1 MTSAEH
7 DPVDAV
13 ASADAADPATEYF
26 PGANPH
32 PVMRIDDDG
41 RLIYANDASASI
53 LEELGVAV
61 HERLPDGW
69 WPRLRDTGEPVEL
82 KVGARTFE
90 LLPVR
95 LERLGFTNVYGT
107 DVTAARLVDKFPDL
121 NPNPVMRVDTGGVI
135 RYANDASSRLRA
147 VMGCDIGDPLPS
159 DVWGQLVPCLA
170 DQRGSREPLVVEVTD
185 GRATFALTPI
195 PLPEIDLINIYG
207 RDITAE
213 KAIVK
218 FPDQNPNPVFR
229 ITWDGDVVYVNAAA
243 RPLLEGVGGSLGRQL
258 PHALLEGLLHA
269 VRAGRRDRVDVVSA
283 GRAYDLLAVD
293 VPEFGFINVYGT
305 DVTAVRELEIAHG
318 ENTRLLLN
326 ILPEPIAD
334 RLRRGEALIADRH
347 DDVSLLFADIVG
359 FTGISSRMDPAE
371 LVTTLNDVFSVFDG
385 LVEASGLEKVKTI
398 GDAYMIVGGMPTWQP
413 DHLERMA
420 SLALRLAAEV
430 DQRAEARQLD
440 VRFRIGIHTGPV
452 VAGVIGTKKFIYD
465 VWGDTVNVASR
476 MESTGEP
483 GRIQVSAAVESRLR
497 GRFML
502 EPRGVIDVKG
512 KGPMSTFFLVGEAV

>member
-1 MTSAEH
+1 VTTSQDRPSPAA
-7 DPVDAV
+7 PVDGP
-13 ASADAADPATEYF
+13 ADPATEYF

-32 PVMRIDDDG
+32 PVMRIDGSG
-41 RLIYANDASASI
+41 RLIYANDASADIVS
-53 LEELGVAV
+53 ELGVGV
-61 HERLPDGW
+61 GDPLPDPW
-69 WPRLRDTGEPVEL
+69 WRRLQDTADPIEL
-82 KVGARTFE
+82 HIGPRTFE

-95 LERLGFTNVYGT
+95 VADLGFTNVYGT

-121 NPNPVMRVDTGGVI
+121 NPNPVMRVDTTGVI
-135 RYANDASSRLRA
+135 RYANEASARLRA
-147 VMGCDIGDPLPS
+147 VMDCEVGDVLPAAIWS
-159 DVWGQLVPCLA
+159 QLVPCLDGDRSA
-170 DQRGSREPLVVEVTD
+170 EPIVVEVTD
-185 GRATFALTPI
+185 GRLTFALTPV
-195 PLPEIDLINIYG
+195 PLPEIDLINLYA

-213 KAIVK
+213 KAVVK
-218 FPDQNPNPVFR
+218 FPDQNPHPVFR
-229 ITWDGDVVYVNAAA
+229 ISWEGDVLYVNPAAA
-243 RPLLEGVGGSLGRQL
+243 GLMAGIGGAVGRRLEEDLLS
-258 PHALLEGLLHA
+258 GLMSS
-269 VRAGRRDRVDVVSA
+269 VREGRRDRINVMSG
-283 GRAYDLLAVD
+283 GRAYELLAVD

-305 DVTAVRELEIAHG
+305 DVTAVRELELLHR

-359 FTGISSRMDPAE
+359 FTGMSSTMDPAE
-371 LVTTLNDVFSVFDG
+371 LVTTLNDVFSVFDT
-385 LVEASGLEKVKTI
+385 LVDSSGLEKVKTI

-420 SLALRLAAEV
+420 LLALQLAAEI
-430 DQRAEARQLD
+430 DRHGTARQLG

-483 GRIQVSAAVESRLR
+483 GRIQVTSAVEERLR
-497 GRFML
+497 DRFAM
-502 EPRGVIDVKG
+502 EPRGLVDIKG
-512 KGPMSTFFLVGEAV
+512 KGPMPTFFLLGEAG